1 MTDADTAVIDLQM
14 RIAYQEDVLQTLS
27 DTVARQQRQI
37 DALQGALRDL
47 LDRVKRLGDGGSQG
61 SSPVDERPPHY

>member
-1 MTDADTAVIDLQM
+1 MTDTDSAVIDLQM
-14 RIAYQEDVLQTLS
+14 RIAYQEDILQTLS

-37 DALQGALRDL
+37 DALQAALRDL

-61 SSPVDERPPHY
+61 PSPADERPPHY